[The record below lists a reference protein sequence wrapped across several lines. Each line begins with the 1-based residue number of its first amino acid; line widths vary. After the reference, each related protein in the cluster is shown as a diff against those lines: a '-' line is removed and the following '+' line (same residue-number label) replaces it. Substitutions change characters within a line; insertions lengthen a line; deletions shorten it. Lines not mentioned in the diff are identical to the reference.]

1 MWIWWTGISVVT
13 IPLSWVYPFYHLT
26 VLCKETSLLVTCNML
41 CSSKWLLTIQESCQ
55 SVPKAI
61 YTFVSPSE
69 NCLNGPK
76 INTCWQLVTLKS
88 AGLLNQQTFTA
99 SCVFPVPWAEEQL
112 FVFPIFFPSFYL
124 LPCCAVVKA
133 LVLHLY
139 KISHCP
145 SVADL
150 LDTDG
155 WVAVADRLECP
166 ICCRQEGILKARQKC
181 GLSISLVLICSW
193 TEEIYTLRYFTY
205 R

>member
-1 MWIWWTGISVVT
+1 M
-13 IPLSWVYPFYHLT
+13 
-26 VLCKETSLLVTCNML
+26 
-41 CSSKWLLTIQESCQ
+41 SS
-55 SVPKAI
+55 
-61 YTFVSPSE
+61 SE

-76 INTCWQLVTLKS
+76 INTCCQLVTLKS
-88 AGLLNQQTFTA
+88 AGPLNQQTFTA

-139 KISHCP
+139 KIFHCP

-150 LDTDG
+150 LDSDG
-155 WVAVADRLECP
+155 WAAVADRLECP

-181 GLSISLVLICSW
+181 GLFISLLLICSRSKDKYIYYIYIRSCFGVW
-193 TEEIYTLRYFTY
+193 EIKQMDYLSLNPYPLYDSVPSWQTLYMILASWWSTGC
-205 R
+205 